1 MNCKQCGKKIGIFS
15 RIKVGEDYLCK
26 DCHKKVRE
34 ESNQWNRAGRKKVSD
49 EWIRKTLEEIAL
61 LDPNK
66 KEEQAEEKE
75 TAQKTEQ
82 AAEPRP
88 GADPHPEAELWPGA
102 NPRPEAKP
110 QPGVKYSKSRI
121 DKVAGKPHPQMSYGP
136 LMSERPTAQFSL
148 SDAAAVSKEFSKFN
162 GAQASKT
169 FQQMLLGLIK
179 DRGMTNPEF
188 YNAAMIDR
196 KLFSTIKN
204 NANYKPK
211 KETAVACC
219 FGLNLSLKEAEK
231 LLEAA
236 GYKLS
241 LAILWDRIIYFCLDH
256 RITDL
261 DIVNEL
267 LYEEKQ
273 KCIGVIE

>member
-1 MNCKQCGKKIGIFS
+1 MNCKQCGKKIGILN

-61 LDPNK
+61 LDPNR
-66 KEEQAEEKE
+66 EIVPGLGIDGLPH
-75 TAQKTEQ
+75 AQPAG
-82 AAEPRP
+82 AAHAQSA
-88 GADPHPEAELWPGA
+88 GASHAQSADIPLA
-102 NPRPEAKP
+102 
-110 QPGVKYSKSRI
+110 
-121 DKVAGKPHPQMSYGP
+121 QMSY
-136 LMSERPTAQFSL
+136 SL
-148 SDAAAVSKEFSKFN
+148 SDAMAVSEEFSKFS
-162 GAQASKT
+162 GAQTSKT

>member
-61 LDPNK
+61 LDPNR
-66 KEEQAEEKE
+66 EIVPGLDIDGLPH
-75 TAQKTEQ
+75 
-82 AAEPRP
+82 AEPDDASVAQSA
-88 GADPHPEAELWPGA
+88 GASHA
-102 NPRPEAKP
+102 
-110 QPGVKYSKSRI
+110 QS
-121 DKVAGKPHPQMSYGP
+121 AGKPHAEDAGKPHAEDTGKPLAQSAGKPLAEMSYGLP
-136 LMSERPTAQFSL
+136 MSQRPTAQFSL

-169 FQQMLLGLIK
+169 FQEMLLGLIK
-179 DRGMTNPEF
+179 DQGMTNPEF

>member
-1 MNCKQCGKKIGIFS
+1 MNCKQCGKKIGILN

-61 LDPNK
+61 LAPNR
-66 KEEQAEEKE
+66 EIVPGLGIDGLPH
-75 TAQKTEQ
+75 
-82 AAEPRP
+82 AEPD
-88 GADPHPEAELWPGA
+88 GASHAQSADIPLA
-102 NPRPEAKP
+102 
-110 QPGVKYSKSRI
+110 
-121 DKVAGKPHPQMSYGP
+121 QMSYGLP
-136 LMSERPTAQFSL
+136 EDHRPTVQFAL
-148 SDAAAVSKEFSKFN
+148 SDAMAVSEEFSKFN

>member
-61 LDPNK
+61 LDPNR
-66 KEEQAEEKE
+66 EIVPGLGIDGLPH
-75 TAQKTEQ
+75 
-82 AAEPRP
+82 AEPD
-88 GADPHPEAELWPGA
+88 GASVA
-102 NPRPEAKP
+102 
-110 QPGVKYSKSRI
+110 QF
-121 DKVAGKPHPQMSYGP
+121 AGKPHAEDTGKPLAQSAGKPFAQLSYGLP
-136 LMSERPTAQFSL
+136 EDQRPTAQFSL

>member
-1 MNCKQCGKKIGIFS
+1 MNCKQCGKKIGILN

-61 LDPNK
+61 LDPNR
-66 KEEQAEEKE
+66 EIVPGLGIDGLPH
-75 TAQKTEQ
+75 
-82 AAEPRP
+82 AEPDDASVAQSA
-88 GADPHPEAELWPGA
+88 GAAHAQSADIPLA
-102 NPRPEAKP
+102 
-110 QPGVKYSKSRI
+110 
-121 DKVAGKPHPQMSYGP
+121 QMSYGLP
-136 LMSERPTAQFSL
+136 EDQRPTAQFSL
-148 SDAAAVSKEFSKFN
+148 SDAMAVSEEFSKFS
-162 GAQASKT
+162 GAQTSKT

>member
-1 MNCKQCGKKIGIFS
+1 MNCKQCGKKIGILN

-61 LDPNK
+61 LDPNR
-66 KEEQAEEKE
+66 EIVPGLGIDGLPH
-75 TAQKTEQ
+75 
-82 AAEPRP
+82 AEPADASHAQSA
-88 GADPHPEAELWPGA
+88 GAAHAQSADASVAQSADAAHAQSAGA
-102 NPRPEAKP
+102 SHAQSADIPLA
-110 QPGVKYSKSRI
+110 
-121 DKVAGKPHPQMSYGP
+121 QMSYGLP
-136 LMSERPTAQFSL
+136 EDQRPTVQFSL
-148 SDAAAVSKEFSKFN
+148 SDAMAVSEEFSKFS
-162 GAQASKT
+162 GAQTSKT